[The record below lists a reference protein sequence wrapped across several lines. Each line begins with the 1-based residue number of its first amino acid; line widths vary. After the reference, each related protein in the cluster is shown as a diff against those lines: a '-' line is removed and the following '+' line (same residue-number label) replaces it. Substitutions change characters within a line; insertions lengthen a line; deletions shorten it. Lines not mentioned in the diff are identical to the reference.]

1 MRRFNKFLDGC
12 LLALAGI
19 AGVIVLLILLGVVYA
34 TLSRYLLNQ
43 PHAFLI
49 DYAAYS
55 LIYIAFLGTPWLYK
69 NRGHVSIDM
78 VATSLP
84 DKARRILVGA
94 TDIVVLIIAIVMCV
108 IGFQV
113 TKSSYVS
120 NIAVADFLNTPKWI
134 LLIPIPVS
142 SFFLAIQAIR
152 NAIAAFTSK
161 TGMLGGAH

>member
-1 MRRFNKFLDGC
+1 
-12 LLALAGI
+12 
-19 AGVIVLLILLGVVYA
+19 
-34 TLSRYLLNQ
+34 
-43 PHAFLI
+43 
-49 DYAAYS
+49 
-55 LIYIAFLGTPWLYK
+55 
-69 NRGHVSIDM
+69 M